1 MMWHAMRRRAVI
13 TGLGL
18 VTPLGLDVSATWAG
32 LLRGESGIGYISLFD
47 ASTFPVRI
55 AGEVKGFDEGLVI
68 VPEKA
73 RQFAGRATKFCL
85 AAAQEALQNA
95 KIVPGSIESARIGV
109 SLGAS
114 EETYTLS
121 RFDDAFVAADIYH
134 YLESNNLSY
143 LKGSKPLGHIWP
155 VRKCAHITSQI
166 VSMAFGALG
175 PSSASSTACA
185 SSTHAVGKALRMIEH
200 DDADMVIAG
209 GTDSC
214 LSEFSVAGFYLLGA
228 LSENNSS
235 PSRASR
241 PFDLRRNGFVLA
253 EGSGILIVEEL
264 QHAQRRGAPIL
275 AELKG
280 FGATSNSYRITDSPP
295 DGRGPDQAMATAL
308 QDGGLT
314 PDDIDHINAHG
325 TSTVINDRSETLA
338 IKKVFGERAYR
349 IPISANKSML
359 GHSIAG
365 AGAIELIISVLT
377 IQHSIIPPTINYEV
391 KDPDCDLDYVPN
403 ASRDCAVNVV
413 LSNSFAFGGQNA
425 SLVVTRYEGDG

>member
-1 MMWHAMRRRAVI
+1 MGYAMRKRAVI

-18 VTPLGLDVSATWAG
+18 VTPLGLDVTATWHS
-32 LLRGESGIGYISLFD
+32 LLRGESGIGSISIFD

-55 AGEVKGFDEGLVI
+55 AGEVKGFDDSLVT
-68 VPEKA
+68 VPENL
-73 RQFAGRATKFCL
+73 RHFVGRATTFCL
-85 AAAQEALQNA
+85 AATKEALR
-95 KIVPGSIESARIGV
+95 SAQFEPRILEPARVGI

-121 RFDDAFVAADIYH
+121 RFDDAFVAADIYR
-134 YLESNNLSY
+134 YLEQNDLSY
-143 LKGSKPLGHIWP
+143 LRGSKPLGHIWP
-155 VRKCAHITSQI
+155 VRKSAHTTSQI
-166 VSMAFGALG
+166 LSIAFGALG

-200 DDADMVIAG
+200 GDADMVIAG

-235 PSRASR
+235 PAQASR

-253 EGSGILIVEEL
+253 EGAGILIVEEL
-264 QHAQRRGAPIL
+264 QHALGRGAPIL

-280 FGATSNSYRITDSPP
+280 FGASSNSYRITDSPP
-295 DGRGPDQAMATAL
+295 DGRGPDQAMKTAL
-308 QDGGLT
+308 QDAGIT
-314 PDDIDHINAHG
+314 PGDIDHINAHG

-338 IKKVFGERAYR
+338 IKKVFLDRAYR
-349 IPISANKSML
+349 IPITANKSML

-377 IQHSIIPPTINYEV
+377 IQHNIIPPTINYEV

-403 ASRDCAVNVV
+403 EKRHCAVNTV

-425 SLVVTRYEGDG
+425 SLVVARYAE

>member
-1 MMWHAMRRRAVI
+1 MRRRAVI

-18 VTPLGLDVSATWAG
+18 VTPLGLDVPSTWRR
-32 LLRGESGIGYISLFD
+32 LLSGESGIGFISVFD

-55 AGEVKGFDEGLVI
+55 AGEVKGFDDTLVD

-73 RQFAGRATKFCL
+73 RPFAGRATRFCL
-85 AAAQEALQNA
+85 AAAKEAMRDAQLT
-95 KIVPGSIESARIGV
+95 PGGIEPARTGI

-121 RFDDAFVAADIYH
+121 RFDDAFVAADIYRH
-134 YLESNNLSY
+134 LARNEFSY
-143 LKGSKPLGHIWP
+143 LKRSKPLGHIWP
-155 VRKCAHITSQI
+155 VRKAAHITSLI
-166 VSMAFGALG
+166 VSMAYGALG

-185 SSTHAVGKALRMIEH
+185 SSTHAVGKALRMIEYG
-200 DDADMVIAG
+200 DADVVIAG
-209 GTDSC
+209 GADSC

-228 LSENNSS
+228 LSQNNSS
-235 PSRASR
+235 PARASR
-241 PFDLRRNGFVLA
+241 PFDLRRNGFVLS
-253 EGSGILIVEEL
+253 EGAGILIVEEL
-264 QHAQRRGAPIL
+264 QHARRRGAPIL

-295 DGRGPDQAMATAL
+295 DGRGPDQAMASAL
-308 QDGGLT
+308 RDGGMA
-314 PDDIDHINAHG
+314 PGDIDHINAHG
-325 TSTVINDRSETLA
+325 TSTVVNDRSETLA
-338 IKKVFGERAYR
+338 IKKIFGERAYR
-349 IPISANKSML
+349 IPITANKSML

-377 IQHSIIPPTINYEV
+377 ILNNIIPPTINYEV

-403 ASRDCAVNVV
+403 EKRACAVNTV

-425 SLVVTRYEGDG
+425 SLVVARYESDG

>member
-1 MMWHAMRRRAVI
+1 MI

-18 VTPLGLDVSATWAG
+18 VTPLGLDVTATWHS
-32 LLRGESGIGYISLFD
+32 LLGGESGIGYISIFD

-55 AGEVKGFDEGLVI
+55 AGEVKGFDDSRVT
-68 VPEKA
+68 VPENL
-73 RQFAGRATKFCL
+73 RHFVGRATKFCL
-85 AAAQEALQNA
+85 AATKEALHSSQLEPR
-95 KIVPGSIESARIGV
+95 ILEPARVGI

-121 RFDDAFVAADIYH
+121 RFDDAFVAADIYR
-134 YLESNNLSY
+134 YLEQNDLSY
-143 LKGSKPLGHIWP
+143 LSGSKPLGHIWP
-155 VRKCAHITSQI
+155 VRKSAHTTSQI
-166 VSMAFGALG
+166 LSIAFGALG

-200 DDADMVIAG
+200 GDADVVIAG

-235 PSRASR
+235 PAQASR

-253 EGSGILIVEEL
+253 EGAGILIVEEL
-264 QHAQRRGAPIL
+264 QHALGRGAPIL

-280 FGATSNSYRITDSPP
+280 FGASSNSYRITDSPP
-295 DGRGPDQAMATAL
+295 DGRGPDQAMKTAL
-308 QDGGLT
+308 QDAGIT
-314 PDDIDHINAHG
+314 PGDIDHINAHG

-338 IKKVFGERAYR
+338 IKKVFLDRAYR
-349 IPISANKSML
+349 IPITANKSML

-377 IQHSIIPPTINYEV
+377 IQHNIIPPTINYEV

-403 ASRDCAVNVV
+403 EKRHCAVNTV

-425 SLVVTRYEGDG
+425 SLVVARYDGDV

>member
-1 MMWHAMRRRAVI
+1 MGTATRRRAVI
-13 TGLGL
+13 TGLGM
-18 VTPLGLDVSATWAG
+18 VTPLGLDAAATWRN
-32 LLRGESGIGYISLFD
+32 LLRGESGIGHISIFD
-47 ASTFPVRI
+47 ASAFPVRI
-55 AGEVKGFDEGLVI
+55 AGEVKGFDDTITG
-68 VPEKA
+68 VPEA
-73 RQFAGRATKFCL
+73 LRHFAGRATKFCL
-85 AAAQEALQNA
+85 AATREALRNA
-95 KIVPGSIESARIGV
+95 RIEPGSVESTRMGV

-121 RFDDAFVAADIYH
+121 RFDDAFVAADIYR

-143 LKGSKPLGHIWP
+143 LRGSKPLGYIWP
-155 VRKCAHITSQI
+155 VRKCAHLTSQI
-166 VSMAFGALG
+166 ISIAFGALG

-185 SSTHAVGKALRMIEH
+185 SSTHALGKALRMIEYG
-200 DDADMVIAG
+200 DADVVIAG

-228 LSENNSS
+228 LSENNRN

-264 QHAQRRGAPIL
+264 QHALKRGTPIL

-280 FGATSNSYRITDSPP
+280 FGASSNSYRITDSPP
-295 DGRGPDQAMATAL
+295 DGRGPDQAMITAL
-308 QDGGLT
+308 RDAGMAPGE
-314 PDDIDHINAHG
+314 IDHINAHG
-325 TSTVINDRSETLA
+325 TSTVINDRSETIA
-338 IKKVFGERAYR
+338 IKKVFGERSYR
-349 IPISANKSML
+349 IPVTANKSML

-365 AGAIELIISVLT
+365 AGAMELIISVLT
-377 IQHSIIPPTINYEV
+377 MQHNLIPPTINYEV

-403 ASRDCAVNVV
+403 EKRHCEVNAV

-425 SLVVTRYEGDG
+425 SLVAARYKGDG